1 MMSAETETNTET
13 TTDKESRIP
22 LCFLSREAH
31 ETTFRFAEQ
40 MARDNKNYSV
50 CICIDADAPFNIP
63 FEYDATLVEV
73 LSVTRADAEAQG
85 FLGSVDHCNGR
96 ACSRDMALYYFC
108 CKERME
114 DATKTPIWFIE
125 DDVFIPTTAT
135 IRDIDAAYGLD
146 ADLVCA
152 SHTIKKHGDDGV
164 YWSQW
169 PKIEGR
175 IDLPWAYSMIC
186 AVRVSRALLDL
197 VRDYAAQKGRL
208 LFDEAL
214 FNTLALHN
222 DLRVETPP
230 ELENIIFTFCEFP
243 YEKIVDASHLYHPV
257 RHRWDHEGLRLRMH
271 LDALHLDAL

>member
-1 MMSAETETNTET
+1 MSSEV
-13 TTDKESRIP
+13 SRIHI
-22 LCFLSREAH
+22 CFLSREAH

-40 MARDNKNYSV
+40 MARDNKHYSV
-50 CICIDADAPFNIP
+50 CICIDNETPPPGIYPP

-73 LSVTRADAEAQG
+73 LAVTRAEAEAHG

-96 ACSRDMALYYFC
+96 ACSRDMALYHFC
-108 CKERME
+108 CKET
-114 DATKTPIWFIE
+114 ALNTPIWFIE

-135 IRDIDAAYGLD
+135 MRDMDAAYGLD

-152 SHTIKKHGDDGV
+152 SHTIKRHGDDGV

-186 AVRVSRALLDL
+186 AVRVSPALLAL
-197 VRDYAAQKGRL
+197 VREYAAIKGRL

-222 DLRVETPP
+222 GLRVETPR

-243 YEKIVDASHLYHPV
+243 YEKIDDVGCLYHPV
-257 RHRWDHEGLRLRMH
+257 RHRWEHERLRATMS
-271 LDALHLDAL
+271 ASSSAVRY

>member
-1 MMSAETETNTET
+1 MSSEV
-13 TTDKESRIP
+13 SRIH

-40 MARDNKNYSV
+40 MARDNKHYSV
-50 CICIDADAPFNIP
+50 CICIDNETPPPGIYPP

-73 LSVTRADAEAQG
+73 LAVTRAEAEAHG

-96 ACSRDMALYYFC
+96 ACSRDMALYHFC
-108 CKERME
+108 CKET
-114 DATKTPIWFIE
+114 ALNTPIWFIE

-135 IRDIDAAYGLD
+135 IRDMDAAYGLD
-146 ADLVCA
+146 ADLVCS
-152 SHTIKKHGDDGV
+152 SHTIKRHGDDGV

-186 AVRVSRALLDL
+186 AVRVSPALLAL
-197 VRDYAAQKGRL
+197 VREYAALKSRL

-222 DLRVETPP
+222 GLRVETPR

-243 YEKIVDASHLYHPV
+243 YEKIDDVGCLYHPV
-257 RHRWDHEGLRLRMH
+257 RPRWAHDRLRATMS
-271 LDALHLDAL
+271 ASSSAVR

>member
-1 MMSAETETNTET
+1 
-13 TTDKESRIP
+13 
-22 LCFLSREAH
+22 
-31 ETTFRFAEQ
+31 
-40 MARDNKNYSV
+40 MAMDNKHYSV
-50 CICIDADAPFNIP
+50 FICIDADMPGPAPHAFP

-73 LSVTRADAEAQG
+73 LAVSRAEAEAHG

-108 CKERME
+108 CKYRKERGDE
-114 DATKTPIWFIE
+114 RADRADDAKANTDTKTPPIPPIWFIE

-146 ADLVCA
+146 ADLICA
-152 SHTIKKHGDDGV
+152 SNTIKKHGDDGV

-186 AVRVSRALLDL
+186 AVRVSPDLLAL
-197 VRDYAAQKGRL
+197 VRDYAAEKGRL

-214 FNTLALHN
+214 FNTLALHKG
-222 DLRVETPP
+222 LRVETPP
-230 ELENIIFTFCEFP
+230 ELANITFTFCEFP
-243 YEKIVDASHLYHPV
+243 YEKIVDARHLYHPV
-257 RHRWDHEGLRLRMH
+257 RHRWEHAGLRATLSSISSSYSS
-271 LDALHLDAL
+271 

>member
-1 MMSAETETNTET
+1 MMSDMMSSESKTK
-13 TTDKESRIP
+13 TDKESRIP

-31 ETTFRFAEQ
+31 DTTFRFAEQ

-73 LSVTRADAEAQG
+73 LAVTRAEAEKHG

-96 ACSRDMALYYFC
+96 ACSRDMALYHFC
-108 CKERME
+108 CKYGM
-114 DATKTPIWFIE
+114 DTTTTTTTTPIWFIE

-135 IRDIDAAYGLD
+135 IRHLDEKYGLD
-146 ADLVCA
+146 ADLICA
-152 SHTIKKHGDDGV
+152 SNTIKKHGDDGV

-186 AVRVSRALLDL
+186 AVRVSPALLAL
-197 VRDYAAQKGRL
+197 VRDYAAAKGRL

-230 ELENIIFTFCEFP
+230 ELANITFTFCEFP
-243 YEKIVDASHLYHPV
+243 YEKIDDVLCLYHPV
-257 RHRWDHEGLRLRMH
+257 RHRWDHEGLRMRQTQP
-271 LDALHLDAL
+271 